1 MHGNIHWELLPEG
14 GTITAEVYSEQL
26 QRVHDQLTVTRPAVV
41 NRKTVFFLEDNA
53 RPHVAKIVGGKLRSL
68 GWERLVHPP
77 YSPDI
82 APSDYHLFRDL

>member
-1 MHGNIHWELLPEG
+1 M
-14 GTITAEVYSEQL
+14 

-53 RPHVAKIVGGKLRSL
+53 RPHVAKIIGAKVRSVGC
-68 GWERLVHPP
+68 ERLVHPP

-82 APSDYHLFRDL
+82 VPTDYYLFRDL